1 MNTLKIL
8 TSQAKPGM
16 IVSDDVYTKD
26 LHLIIA
32 KDTAL
37 TDKIITRLKFYS
49 ITEFSIYSDV
59 DIDDQDTEYVESTFY
74 NDIKRSEPFIQF
86 KKSYDNSVENFK
98 NTMNDLVEYNKEIN
112 PDDLLSEVSN
122 ILYQCNTNI
131 ELFNML
137 QCMMD
142 YDDTTYVHSLNVAL
156 ICNILAKWLGY
167 SNEDIEVITLCGLL
181 HDIGKILIP
190 DNIIKKPARLNKEEF
205 SVIKTHPIKGYN
217 ILKDKKLDNR
227 IKRAALM
234 HHERCDGSGYPR
246 GLKANEID
254 PFAKLVSIAD
264 VYDAMTCARVYRGP
278 LCPFEVISLFETEGY
293 IKYDT
298 KYILTFLE
306 GIVQTY
312 INNNVRLNNK
322 VEGEIILINKA
333 EPSRPIIMAD
343 DQFIDLSKNRNLYI
357 EALL

>member
-37 TDKIITRLKFYS
+37 TDNIITRLKFYS

-59 DIDDQDTEYVESTFY
+59 DIDDPDTEYVESTFY

-137 QCMMD
+137 QCMRD
-142 YDDTTYVHSLNVAL
+142 YW
-156 ICNILAKWLGY
+156 C
-167 SNEDIEVITLCGLL
+167 
-181 HDIGKILIP
+181 
-190 DNIIKKPARLNKEEF
+190 
-205 SVIKTHPIKGYN
+205 
-217 ILKDKKLDNR
+217 
-227 IKRAALM
+227 
-234 HHERCDGSGYPR
+234 
-246 GLKANEID
+246 
-254 PFAKLVSIAD
+254 
-264 VYDAMTCARVYRGP
+264 
-278 LCPFEVISLFETEGY
+278 
-293 IKYDT
+293 
-298 KYILTFLE
+298 
-306 GIVQTY
+306 
-312 INNNVRLNNK
+312 
-322 VEGEIILINKA
+322 
-333 EPSRPIIMAD
+333 
-343 DQFIDLSKNRNLYI
+343 
-357 EALL
+357 